1 MARRRVVGGH
11 RLSAEQ
17 SADRS
22 APGERAVQHG
32 VLALAAAGG
41 AGWLGWMLGWP
52 WVIDINDPDFNP
64 LVVLQ
69 AGLLGT
75 VLWQGVL
82 GWRWWARW
90 RAFGAADLVIDGPTP
105 VPLGT
110 ELRGRVVLARPVAP
124 TGDWRLVLT
133 CVDIHESQDTRDSAT
148 RPYRR
153 EAFPVWSTTVTVPAA
168 TDTARGVPVRIALP
182 AGVGPKPVPALDR
195 SRSQAYFRF
204 SAQINIPGF
213 RRIVTRNSPP
223 VDRMW
228 RLEVRAGT
236 AGPEFRAEFAVPI
249 AV

>member
-1 MARRRVVGGH
+1 MAGRRVVGGH
-11 RLSAEQ
+11 KLTAAP

-32 VLALAAAGG
+32 VMALAAAGG

-52 WVIDINDPDFNP
+52 WVIDINDPAFNP
-64 LVVLQ
+64 LVVVQ

-75 VLWQGVL
+75 LLWQGVQ
-82 GWRWWARW
+82 GWRWGVRW
-90 RAFGAADLVIDGPTP
+90 QTFGAADLVIDGPTP
-105 VPLGT
+105 IPLGT
-110 ELRGRVVLARPVAP
+110 ELRARVVLARPVVP

-133 CVDIHESQDTRDSAT
+133 CLDIHESADTRDSAT

-153 EAFPVWSTTVTVPAA
+153 EAFPVWSTEVTLPAA
-168 TDTARGVPVRIALP
+168 TDTVREVPVRIALP
-182 AGVGPKPVPALDR
+182 AGVGPKPVPPLDR
-195 SRSQAYFRF
+195 SRSQAYFKF

-213 RRIVTRNSPP
+213 RRIVTRNDPP

-228 RLEVRAGT
+228 RLEVRADT
-236 AGPEFRAEFAVPI
+236 AGPTFRAEFAVPV